1 MRVGIIDAD
10 LLYRPRQR
18 FPNLA
23 CMKISGFYKR
33 EGHRTELIQDY
44 KEIRR
49 YDRLFLFKVFT
60 DTYVPNE
67 ILQLENLTY
76 GGTGFYYDKA
86 PPLPEEM
93 EHGMPDYELYQDY
106 IQGKM
111 QPGKSKAAYKFYTDY
126 SIGFLTR
133 GCFRQCEFC
142 VNKNSKRSVPASP
155 LEEFMDSSRKK
166 LCFLDDNFLA
176 CREWERLLDSVLETG
191 KRFQFRQGLNLRI
204 MQESQMKKLFSG
216 KLDDTV
222 LFAFDDIRDRDVI
235 ERKLDLLNRAVPVHK
250 RIKFYVLCGFDRAGL
265 WKPDFWGQDI
275 RDTLERARIL
285 MRYKC
290 LAYIMRYEKCWQ
302 SPYRGMYITIS
313 RWCNQP
319 AQYIPYRNRHLTRHQ
334 KECFIRKYRAGKIHK
349 SPKSWE
355 YKSSLQALKRLQ
367 EEYIFWAEHDIRSIE
382 GLSDAKM
389 AASERMKEV
398 REKKRELEEEKKPYQ
413 AVLHLLGEL
422 EPLQMEAE
430 LYKEGYPEF
439 SGEFL
444 AYEAVC
450 QKLEGLGYSVPDARR
465 TEAYFQTRTQA
476 LEEEKR
482 QAIKE
487 KRIAE
492 RLLSKVYSRER
503 GKSVQHEIQN
513 KGL

>member
-155 LEEFMDSSRKK
+155 LEEFMDSSGKK

-191 KRFQFRQGLNLRI
+191 KRFQFRQGLDLRI

-319 AQYIPYRNRHLTRHQ
+319 AQYA
-334 KECFIRKYRAGKIHK
+334 KK
-349 SPKSWE
+349 SLREFAAEQGENSAACR
-355 YKSSLQALKRLQ
+355 YVQ
-367 EEYIFWAEHDIRSIE
+367 EF
-382 GLSDAKM
+382 
-389 AASERMKEV
+389 
-398 REKKRELEEEKKPYQ
+398 EKKHPELSEYLDMKYEEEASHG
-413 AVLHLLGEL
+413 AV
-422 EPLQMEAE
+422 
-430 LYKEGYPEF
+430 YGY
-439 SGEFL
+439 
-444 AYEAVC
+444 
-450 QKLEGLGYSVPDARR
+450 
-465 TEAYFQTRTQA
+465 
-476 LEEEKR
+476 
-482 QAIKE
+482 
-487 KRIAE
+487 
-492 RLLSKVYSRER
+492 
-503 GKSVQHEIQN
+503 
-513 KGL
+513 

>member
-191 KRFQFRQGLNLRI
+191 KRFQFRQGLDLRI

-275 RDTLERARIL
+275 RDTL
-285 MRYKC
+285 
-290 LAYIMRYEKCWQ
+290 
-302 SPYRGMYITIS
+302 
-313 RWCNQP
+313 
-319 AQYIPYRNRHLTRHQ
+319 
-334 KECFIRKYRAGKIHK
+334 
-349 SPKSWE
+349 
-355 YKSSLQALKRLQ
+355 
-367 EEYIFWAEHDIRSIE
+367 
-382 GLSDAKM
+382 
-389 AASERMKEV
+389 
-398 REKKRELEEEKKPYQ
+398 
-413 AVLHLLGEL
+413 
-422 EPLQMEAE
+422 
-430 LYKEGYPEF
+430 
-439 SGEFL
+439 
-444 AYEAVC
+444 
-450 QKLEGLGYSVPDARR
+450 
-465 TEAYFQTRTQA
+465 
-476 LEEEKR
+476 
-482 QAIKE
+482 
-487 KRIAE
+487 
-492 RLLSKVYSRER
+492 
-503 GKSVQHEIQN
+503 
-513 KGL
+513 

>member
-18 FPNLA
+18 FPNLV

-33 EGHRTELIQDY
+33 EGHRT
-44 KEIRR
+44 
-49 YDRLFLFKVFT
+49 
-60 DTYVPNE
+60 
-67 ILQLENLTY
+67 
-76 GGTGFYYDKA
+76 
-86 PPLPEEM
+86 
-93 EHGMPDYELYQDY
+93 
-106 IQGKM
+106 
-111 QPGKSKAAYKFYTDY
+111 
-126 SIGFLTR
+126 
-133 GCFRQCEFC
+133 
-142 VNKNSKRSVPASP
+142 
-155 LEEFMDSSRKK
+155 EEFMDSSRKK

-319 AQYIPYRNRHLTRHQ
+319 AQYA
-334 KECFIRKYRAGKIHK
+334 KK
-349 SPKSWE
+349 SLREFAAEQGENSAACR
-355 YKSSLQALKRLQ
+355 YVQ
-367 EEYIFWAEHDIRSIE
+367 EF
-382 GLSDAKM
+382 
-389 AASERMKEV
+389 
-398 REKKRELEEEKKPYQ
+398 EKKHPELSEYLDMKYEEEASHG
-413 AVLHLLGEL
+413 AV
-422 EPLQMEAE
+422 
-430 LYKEGYPEF
+430 YGY
-439 SGEFL
+439 
-444 AYEAVC
+444 
-450 QKLEGLGYSVPDARR
+450 
-465 TEAYFQTRTQA
+465 
-476 LEEEKR
+476 
-482 QAIKE
+482 
-487 KRIAE
+487 
-492 RLLSKVYSRER
+492 
-503 GKSVQHEIQN
+503 
-513 KGL
+513 